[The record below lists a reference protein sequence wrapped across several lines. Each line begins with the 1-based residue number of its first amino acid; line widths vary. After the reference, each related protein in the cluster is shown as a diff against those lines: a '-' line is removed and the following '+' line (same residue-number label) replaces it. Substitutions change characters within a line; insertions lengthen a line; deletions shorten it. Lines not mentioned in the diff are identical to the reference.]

1 MVTSNAR
8 LIKNGHD
15 ASRRT
20 NVLASHFAFFFLHFL
35 SFQTQAE
42 SSQLVS
48 ERRRAQAE
56 VAAAAALARAQ
67 VSTSAGQ
74 EAADSL
80 QARQVGDP
88 QHAPP
93 PLNHLPSSLE
103 AGEVLEGAGAG
114 SLPQVDDFENFTV
127 SSSPVGERGG
137 RWGQGSLGVSA
148 APLT

>member
-1 MVTSNAR
+1 MRA
-8 LIKNGHD
+8 D
-15 ASRRT
+15 APQACWHH
-20 NVLASHFAFFFLHFL
+20 VLHSLNFV

-67 VSTSAGQ
+67 VSTPAGGQ

-80 QARQVGDP
+80 QAPQVGDP

-93 PLNHLPSSLE
+93 PNQE
-103 AGEVLEGAGAG
+103 AFEGGGAG
-114 SLPQVDDFENFTV
+114 SLPQVDQVNYFLKY
-127 SSSPVGERGG
+127 
-137 RWGQGSLGVSA
+137 WASLLRRLSQ
-148 APLT
+148 